1 VVSPRLLALFV
12 ALLLPC
18 SLLAAPASFEKRS
31 YDTGRGGALPYRL
44 FVPENYDR
52 ARAYPLVLWLHGGG
66 GRGRDNEKQMTEGNT
81 LGATTWTTP
90 ANQARFPTFVLIPQC
105 PEQQM
110 WTTLRPTVT
119 PTAVLR
125 NVVAL
130 VKELQ
135 RTYSIDPHRIYVAG
149 QSMGGYGAWALIAE
163 YPDLF
168 AAAVPIC
175 GGGDTAE
182 AARMKRVPV
191 WAFHGELDRAVPVE
205 RSREMVAALRRAGGR
220 VRYTE
225 YKGADHLVWNLAFG
239 EAELL
244 PWVFAQRRVRQLP
257 RTATR

>member
-1 VVSPRLLALFV
+1 MQVIRLLAV
-12 ALLLPC
+12 VAALLLPC

-31 YDTGRGGALPYRL
+31 YDTGRAGALPYRL
-44 FVPENYDR
+44 FIPENYDR
-52 ARAYPLVLWLHGGG
+52 ARTYPLV
-66 GRGRDNEKQMTEGNT
+66 
-81 LGATTWTTP
+81 
-90 ANQARFPTFVLIPQC
+90 
-105 PEQQM
+105 
-110 WTTLRPTVT
+110 
-119 PTAVLR
+119 
-125 NVVAL
+125 
-130 VKELQ
+130 
-135 RTYSIDPHRIYVAG
+135 

-175 GGGDTAE
+175 GGGDTAK
-182 AARMKRVPV
+182 ATRMKNVPV

-225 YKGADHLVWNLAFG
+225 YKGADHVVWNLAFG

-244 PWVFAQRRVRQLP
+244 PWVFAQRRVIHRP